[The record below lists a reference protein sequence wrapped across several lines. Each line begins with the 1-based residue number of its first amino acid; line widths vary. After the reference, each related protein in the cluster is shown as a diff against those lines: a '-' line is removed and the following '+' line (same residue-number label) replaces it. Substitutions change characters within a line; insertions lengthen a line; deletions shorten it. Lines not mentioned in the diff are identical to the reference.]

1 MASLFFVVNVDAL
14 NQREMGDLTNLASWG
29 INSVPLRQVAEV
41 AEVAELRVE
50 SCSRQLWRAFGY
62 EFTIRIGCTPGNRF
76 FQVNSPIIAT
86 CPFSLRT

>member
-14 NQREMGDLTNLASWG
+14 NQREMGDLTNLASWRF
-29 INSVPLRQVAEV
+29 NSVPLRQV

-62 EFTIRIGCTPGNRF
+62 EFTIRIDCTPGNRF